1 MEVSLTLLR
10 SNSDVLLSVLEPFL
24 QDPTVA
30 WGRSGRAQLSSA
42 PMTAGGVGGGGGGIS
57 AAGAVTAAVQ
67 DQENAEAKEA
77 LKKISGRLSGVY
89 NIAHPRAE
97 QMNRAH
103 IQRFKT
109 PLIKGLGASKKGEL
123 PLSVSG
129 QVQRLIDEATAE
141 VNLAQMY
148 IGNKIWLH
156 FLHYFML
163 FCV

>member
-30 WGRSGRAQLSSA
+30 WGRTGRAQLSSA
-42 PMTAGGVGGGGGGIS
+42 SMTAGGGVGAVVS
-57 AAGAVTAAVQ
+57 AAGAVTSAVQ

-148 IGNKIWLH
+148 IGNIICS
-156 FLHYFML
+156 YFTAL
-163 FCV
+163 LRAISD